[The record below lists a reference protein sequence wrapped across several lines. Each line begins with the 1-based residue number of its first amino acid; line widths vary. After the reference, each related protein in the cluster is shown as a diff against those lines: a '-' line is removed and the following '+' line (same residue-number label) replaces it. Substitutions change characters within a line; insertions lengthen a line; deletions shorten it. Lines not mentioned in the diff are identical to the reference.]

1 MALTKVS
8 YSMISGASANVKD
21 FGAVGDGVTDDTAE
35 IQAAIN
41 SGAASVYFPAG
52 TYLVKGADTLDSI
65 VLLGVSNQILYGEGA
80 ASILKLGAHTVQSH
94 RILRLSAVSN
104 VQVCDLTFDANK
116 TQQTDPI
123 DEQSHCIFTIDAD
136 NIIIKNCYLKNA
148 KGDGILIYGLS
159 NPGSTNVLVDGCTFD
174 GNVRQG
180 VSIVRGKNIRIIGND
195 IGGTT
200 GNNPGAGIDV
210 ESDGVGFTLE
220 QISIVGNNIH
230 DNYWGV
236 FLNELAPANNI
247 VIDGNTFENNR
258 SAPIMCR
265 GKNIVISNNAIY
277 PVGLTNPSAA
287 IELQTCDEVTVV
299 GNTIAGGYDSNERGG
314 IRIWGG
320 TNFVSIADNNISNTA
335 GPGLAFNLLFSST
348 AGNAESI
355 NVVGNSFK
363 NCTAAASTNGVIY
376 IDAEVAGR
384 SPRLIT
390 IEANSIRDTR
400 SPSGDEADY
409 AIEFVNID
417 NALAQLIYVLNNT
430 MEGTVKNTNAAGTM
444 RFVKGILT
452 AEQTL
457 DFDLSSS
464 ASQDLTM
471 TAPGARLGDT
481 VMLGVPN
488 GSVTADTL
496 YWAWVSAS
504 DVVTVRGLRI
514 AGTPNPTSGTF
525 NVTYGSL
532 MTK

>member
-1 MALTKVS
+1 MPLTKVT
-8 YSMISGASANVKD
+8 YSMISGASANVRD
-21 FGAVGDGVTDDTAE
+21 FGAVGDGVADDTAA
-35 IQAAIN
+35 IQDAID

-52 TYLVKGADTLDSI
+52 TYLIKGEDTQDSP

-80 ASILKLGAHTVQSH
+80 ASILKLGAHTVQEH
-94 RILRLSAVSN
+94 RMLRLNGVSN
-104 VQVCDLTFDANK
+104 VQVCNLTFDANK

-123 DEQSHCIFTIDAD
+123 DEQSHCIFTIDVD
-136 NIIIKNCYLKNA
+136 NVIIKNCYLKNA

-159 NPGSTNVLVDGCTFD
+159 NPGSTNVLIDGCTFD

-180 VSIVRGKNIRIIGND
+180 VSIVRGKNIRVIGND

-200 GNNPGAGIDV
+200 GNNPGAGIDI
-210 ESDGVGFTLE
+210 EADGVGHTLE

-230 DNYWGV
+230 NNYWGV
-236 FLNELAPANNI
+236 FINELAPANNI

-265 GKNIVISNNAIY
+265 GKNIVISNNTIY
-277 PVGLTNPSAA
+277 PVGLVNPSAA
-287 IELQTCDEVTVV
+287 IELQTCDEVTVT
-299 GNTIAGGYDSNERGG
+299 GNVIAGGYNANERGG

-320 TNFVSIADNNISNTA
+320 TNFVSITDNNISNTN
-335 GPGLAFNLLFSST
+335 GPGLVFNLLFSST

-355 NVVGNSFK
+355 TIVANSFK
-363 NCTAAASTNGVIY
+363 NCTAAASSNGVIY
-376 IDAEVAGR
+376 IDAEIAGR

-400 SPSGDEADY
+400 APSGDEADY

-430 MEGTVKNTNAAGTM
+430 IEGTVKDTNGAGDM
-444 RFVKGILT
+444 RFIKGILT
-452 AEQTL
+452 TEQTL
-457 DFDLSSS
+457 NFDLTSN
-464 ASQDLTM
+464 ASQDLTVN
-471 TAPGARLGDT
+471 APGARVGDT

-496 YWAWVSAS
+496 YWAWVSAN
-504 DVVTVRGLRI
+504 DTITVRAMRI
-514 AGTPNPTSGTF
+514 AGTPNPGAGVF
-525 NVTYGSL
+525 NLTYGSL